1 MAWAKTGNIKGP
13 VGATGSTGA
22 QGPQGSPGVGFTW
35 RGTWSGS
42 TAYAI
47 NDCVQRTN
55 QSYICT
61 VANTGNDPASDVTHW
76 NLMAAQGGTGPTGPS
91 GTAGLNSFTITSA
104 SFTVPAVGAT
114 VTVTVNDAT
123 WAQLGEMV
131 SIANAAGASLA
142 GALQITNIAGNTLT
156 LLNPQPPPAIPP
168 ADSTQAGLLKQL
180 SGNTTD
186 YVDGTNTCR
195 DLTSAPAITLMR
207 LRSFNAVGNP
217 TFEVDQRNA
226 GGIVTTA
233 GATMSV
239 DRWNGSKNGMATGVI
254 KTQQTTGAIKI
265 PGTNFTITGSY
276 LASVVTTAQ
285 ASLAAADFYSVGQ
298 TIEGSILRELI
309 NDVHSIQILCRSTI
323 ANQTFA
329 VSLRDSTAAHSITF
343 LCTLGAANVWT
354 LITLPNIPIW
364 TAGGTFPIA
373 PGNAGYNLGITLAC
387 GTTYASPSNG
397 SWLTGNYLG
406 VAGQTNFAATAGAEF
421 DLAFVQHE
429 PGAVCTTLIDC
440 PFSGPNGNLEAC
452 QRYFQKSYDYPTK
465 LGTVTNNGMVTFYA
479 PASGH
484 CFTWSPFKRILAK
497 VPGLYGYSPVTG
509 AGAAVRDFSASID
522 RGTVAVQTPGDA
534 GFGGFQVNVV
544 NTGVATYGF
553 HYSADTGW

>member
-1 MAWAKTGNIKGP
+1 MAWVNVANIRGP
-13 VGATGSTGA
+13 TGATGSTGA
-22 QGPQGSPGVGFTW
+22 QGPTGAPGVGFTW

-55 QSYICT
+55 QSYIST

-104 SFTVPAVGAT
+104 SFTVPAIGAT

-217 TFEVDQRNA
+217 TFEVDQRNC
-226 GGIVTTA
+226 GSSVTV
-233 GATMSV
+233 GNSLIL
-239 DRWNGSKNGMATGVI
+239 DRWRVRKSGAMTAQA
-254 KTQQTTGAIKI
+254 QQVVAGPPGNILV
-265 PGTNFTITGSY
+265 PGTNFAITNQFLRY
-276 LASVVTTAQ
+276 TLTAQ
-285 ASLAAADFYSVGQ
+285 SASLGAGDYMDIYQ
-298 TIEGSILRELI
+298 TIEGSVMRELFF
-309 NDVHSIQILCRSTI
+309 DVHSVSVLVRTSVANLTVVLYLKDDIGTRYLGKLMTI
-323 ANQTFA
+323 PT
-329 VSLRDSTAAHSITF
+329 TGI
-343 LCTLGAANVWT
+343 WT
-354 LITLPNIPIW
+354 LSRFPSLPIF
-364 TAGGTFPIA
+364 ASGGGWSLS
-373 PGNAGYNLGITLAC
+373 PGVAGYDIGICLAC
-387 GTTYASPSNG
+387 GSTYTAPAVDT
-397 SWLTGNYLG
+397 WQTGNFIG
-406 VAGQTNFAATAGAEF
+406 APGQSNFAASAVNTTFEV
-421 DLAFVQHE
+421 AFLQHE
-429 PGAVCTTLIDC
+429 PGPNCTTLIDK
-440 PFSGPNGNLEAC
+440 PFTVNAAECLRYYQKVVPYGTKPLQGN
-452 QRYFQKSYDYPTK
+452 YKG
-465 LGTVTNNGMVTFYA
+465 LGSTIGASSTIRLFDKFNPELAKAPTVTFCDQSAVV
-479 PASGH
+479 GH
-484 CFTWSPFKRILAK
+484 
-497 VPGLYGYSPVTG
+497 LYV
-509 AGAAVRDFSASID
+509 DNSASY
-522 RGTVAVQTPGDA
+522 
-534 GFGGFQVNVV
+534 VV
-544 NTGVATYGF
+544 NSYTC
-553 HYSADTGW
+553 